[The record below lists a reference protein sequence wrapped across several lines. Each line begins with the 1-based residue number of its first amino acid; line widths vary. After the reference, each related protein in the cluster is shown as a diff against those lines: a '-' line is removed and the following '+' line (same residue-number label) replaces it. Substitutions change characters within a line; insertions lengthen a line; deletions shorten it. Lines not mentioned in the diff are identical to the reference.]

1 MNFRCAKFLL
11 LLLKISLSM
20 TNIFDPRLLEGLGPH
35 EFRRSVQRLLLQMGW
50 ECFSIDGPGDG
61 GGDLYAENKTE
72 ERWIVQSK
80 WKKNNSIPPIVIDE
94 ALNAFSIYDANA
106 AVVVTNMYLSPSAK
120 TKLRK
125 LQESGYRIDCWNGE
139 VLQELATKV
148 DQSLPEKQ
156 LREYQTE
163 AVKRVWEALVLKKR
177 ALLYMATGL
186 GKTVV
191 TGSIVRKIIEQ
202 NSSAKIL
209 VLAHMMVLTE
219 QLQRALWQDIP
230 FGYPSQLVDGTNKPT
245 ELVGLTVSTNMS
257 ILPYIEEGYVPDLI
271 VIDECHHLGQSNNYA
286 YILKILDFVPVLGV
300 TATPWRGDKFSIE
313 SFFGPPTFI
322 CSIEEGMKNK
332 YLAKVDYRLFCDN
345 INWVEVPNLSKY
357 SYTIK
362 QLNKKLFLPQRDEI
376 IIERLIE
383 AWGDVINPKCIIFCQ
398 SIEHAKN
405 LHTLVI
411 RLDLFKNAQLLHSQ
425 IGKNSRNLVLL
436 KFRKSSCS
444 MLIAVDILNEGVD
457 VPNVN
462 IVCFARVTHSRK
474 IFIQQLGRGLRIS
487 PEKEK
492 VIVLDFAADTRRL
505 AAVRYLSE
513 QTDDGELEKLEL
525 RHNKIRFSDLRA
537 KKLIEEWI
545 ADAADLETASD
556 ECRLQF
562 PAFLE

>member
-1 MNFRCAKFLL
+1 MNFPCVKFLL
-11 LLLKISLSM
+11 LLLKTFLSM
-20 TNIFDPRLLEGLGPH
+20 INIFDSKLLEGLGPH
-35 EFRRSVQRLLLQMGW
+35 EFRRSIQRLLLQMGW

-61 GGDLYAENKTE
+61 GGDLYAENKAG
-72 ERWIVQSK
+72 ERWIIQSK
-80 WKKNNSIPPIVIDE
+80 WRKNKSIPPAVIDE

-106 AVVVTNMYLSPSAK
+106 AVVVTNQYLSPLAK
-120 TKLRK
+120 NKLRN
-125 LQESGYRIDCWNGE
+125 LQETGYRIDCWNGE
-139 VLQELATKV
+139 DLQALANKV
-148 DQSLPEKQ
+148 DQFLPEKQ
-156 LREYQTE
+156 LREYQFE
-163 AVKRVWEALVLKKR
+163 AVKRIWEALTNKKR

-191 TGSIVRKIIEQ
+191 TGSIIRKIIEQ
-202 NSSAKIL
+202 NAGAKIL
-209 VLAHMMVLTE
+209 VLAHMVVLTE

-230 FGYPSQLVDGTNKPT
+230 FGYPSQLVDGSNKPV

-257 ILPYIEEGYVPDLI
+257 ILSYIKDGYVPDLI
-271 VIDECHHLGQSNNYA
+271 IIDECHHLGDSNNYA
-286 YILKILDFVPVLGV
+286 QILRILNSVPVLGV

-313 SFFGPPTFI
+313 NFFGPPSFI

-332 YLAKVDYRLFCDN
+332 YLAKVDYRLYCDN
-345 INWVEVPNLSKY
+345 INWVDVPNLSKY

-362 QLNKKLFLPQRDEI
+362 QLNKKLFLPQRDET

-383 AWGDVINPKCIIFCQ
+383 AWSDVINPKCIIFCQ

-405 LHTLVI
+405 LHSLVI
-411 RLDLFKNAQLLHSQ
+411 RFDLFKNAQLLHSE
-425 IGKNSRNLVLL
+425 IEKNSRNLVLL
-436 KFRKSSCS
+436 NFRKSVCP

-513 QTDDGELEKLEL
+513 QTDEGEVEKLEL
-525 RHNKIRFSDLRA
+525 RHNKITFSDLRA
-537 KKLIEEWI
+537 KKLIDEWI
-545 ADAADLETASD
+545 ADAADLETAND
-556 ECRLQF
+556 ESHLQF

>member
-1 MNFRCAKFLL
+1 M
-11 LLLKISLSM
+11 I
-20 TNIFDPRLLEGLGPH
+20 NIFDPKLLEGLGPH
-35 EFRRSVQRLLLQMGW
+35 EFRRSIQRLLLQMGW

-61 GGDLYAENKTE
+61 GGDLYAENKAG

-80 WKKNNSIPPIVIDE
+80 WRKNKSIPPTVIDE

-106 AVVVTNMYLSPSAK
+106 AVVVTNQYLSPLAK
-120 TKLRK
+120 NKLRN
-125 LQESGYRIDCWNGE
+125 LQETGYRIDCWNGE
-139 VLQELATKV
+139 DLQALANKV
-148 DQSLPEKQ
+148 DQFLPEKQ
-156 LREYQTE
+156 LREYQSE
-163 AVKRVWEALVLKKR
+163 AVKRIWEALTNKKR

-191 TGSIVRKIIEQ
+191 TGSIIRKIIEQ
-202 NSSAKIL
+202 NAGAKIL

-230 FGYPSQLVDGTNKPT
+230 FGYPSQLVDGSNKPV

-257 ILPYIEEGYVPDLI
+257 ILSYIKDGYVPDLI
-271 VIDECHHLGQSNNYA
+271 IIDECHHLGDSNNYA
-286 YILKILDFVPVLGV
+286 QILRILNSVPVLGV

-313 SFFGPPTFI
+313 NFFGPPSFI

-332 YLAKVDYRLFCDN
+332 YLAKVDYRLYCDN
-345 INWVEVPNLSKY
+345 INWVDVPNLSKY

-362 QLNKKLFLPQRDEI
+362 QLNKKLFLPQRDET

-383 AWGDVINPKCIIFCQ
+383 AWSDVINPKCIIFCQ

-405 LHTLVI
+405 LHSLVI
-411 RLDLFKNAQLLHSQ
+411 RFDLFKNAQLLHSE
-425 IGKNSRNLVLL
+425 IEKNSRNLVLL
-436 KFRKSSCS
+436 NFRKSVCP

-513 QTDDGELEKLEL
+513 QTDEGEVEKLEL
-525 RHNKIRFSDLRA
+525 RHNKITFSDLRA

-545 ADAADLETASD
+545 ADAADLETAND
-556 ECRLQF
+556 ESHLQF